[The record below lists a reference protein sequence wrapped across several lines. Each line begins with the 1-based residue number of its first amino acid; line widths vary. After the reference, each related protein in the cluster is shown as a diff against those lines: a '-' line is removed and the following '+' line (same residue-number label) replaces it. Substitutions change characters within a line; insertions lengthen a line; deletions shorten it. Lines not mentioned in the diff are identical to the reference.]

1 MLEEENI
8 VTPTERVCCVYELH
22 LKHTLYIL
30 FLFVMLAVPF
40 CGAQNVL
47 FNVCKHFRISF

>member
-8 VTPTERVCCVYELH
+8 VTHTERVCCVYELH

-40 CGAQNVL
+40 CGAQYVV
-47 FNVCKHFRISF
+47 FNVCKHLRISF